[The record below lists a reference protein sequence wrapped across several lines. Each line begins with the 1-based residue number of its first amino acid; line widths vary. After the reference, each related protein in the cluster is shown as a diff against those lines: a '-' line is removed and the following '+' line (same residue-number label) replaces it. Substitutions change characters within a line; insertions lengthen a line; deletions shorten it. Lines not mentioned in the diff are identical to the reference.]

1 MAACAV
7 AVLRRQ
13 RGDGISAV
21 RLSAGGKETNGMKKA
36 ISGVGDRLS
45 LSKKEGTSKGLLP
58 PFGEKSGKE
67 EGKEERGVVPGAV

>member
-36 ISGVGDRLS
+36 ISGVGDRLFYFS
-45 LSKKEGTSKGLLP
+45 MNRTPRVLGP
-58 PFGEKSGKE
+58 Q
-67 EGKEERGVVPGAV
+67 

>member
-1 MAACAV
+1 MGSSRSEMQCPEFESPMDH
-7 AVLRRQ
+7 Q
-13 RGDGISAV
+13 
-21 RLSAGGKETNGMKKA
+21 KERTP
-36 ISGVGDRLS
+36 DRVCVLS